1 MTARIDDHGRCATC
15 GEQAAGSP
23 WTEHGQC
30 GVCFCQVVAEMQGSR
45 ACYRCRTGEAGA
57 VSLALEPLDGRH
69 LFCPRCGLV
78 IFADPADRVQ
88 ARR

>member
-1 MTARIDDHGRCATC
+1 MTIRTDDKGRCASC

-23 WTEHGQC
+23 WTEHGRC
-30 GVCFCQVVAEMQGSR
+30 DVCFARLVAEMQLTRG
-45 ACYRCRTGEAGA
+45 CYRCRSGEAGA
-57 VSLALEPLDGRH
+57 VSLALESLDGRH

-78 IFADPADRVQ
+78 IFSDPSDRVQ